1 MTTEIVIIE
10 ESDKSI
16 IEGTNAEK
24 FDKLIDDKT
33 GENAEIAEAIIDEK
47 IEQFTLKDQKEDDEK
62 WELHSKQLSAVLTP
76 IVETQQNLSTAM
88 GMMLEK
94 LLQLGEQVASMQL
107 PILVAEQNRPNEVG
121 DDQVNQETLETA
133 EEPRITVEPEARIY
147 HSPAALG
154 RSPIPGPQR
163 SPQNEDSDL
172 RPILARHSQGKPM
185 PQYHEQPLDQRHQK

>member
-107 PILVAEQNRPNEVG
+107 PILVADQNRPNEVG

-133 EEPRITVEPEARIY
+133 EELNVE
-147 HSPAALG
+147 
-154 RSPIPGPQR
+154 Q
-163 SPQNEDSDL
+163 
-172 RPILARHSQGKPM
+172 
-185 PQYHEQPLDQRHQK
+185 QKRKRNYK